1 MAPRLQGNFVVN
13 EGWSGHGL
21 QALACKA
28 PMNQVRISDADLR
41 LLRVLD
47 CLLTTRQIAR
57 TAEILGVSPSA
68 ISHSLRLLRERLG
81 DPILVRSQGQL
92 QPTPLAIAL
101 QSSLRAG
108 LLQLSG
114 VLSQR
119 LIFEPSTST
128 RTMSIA
134 APDHPLFTMMPPLVG
149 MLRKTAPSLTIALRL
164 IGPTVLDDLA
174 NGSLDVMLAG
184 NDFAAVLAPD
194 PDLMRCRVIAEPFL
208 CVMRP
213 DHPAAKTDTL
223 DLEAYLNA
231 SHVLVSASTGEH
243 GNADDI
249 IAISGYH
256 RKVAAT
262 VPSLLTAAWIAAET
276 DLIATLPE
284 MVARRAVERGGAVTR
299 KPPIELP
306 ESIIYMW
313 WHPRFQ
319 GDPAHIWWRRTLF
332 DAFTRHQHAH
342 ASK

>member
-1 MAPRLQGNFVVN
+1 
-13 EGWSGHGL
+13 
-21 QALACKA
+21 
-28 PMNQVRISDADLR
+28 MNHVQISDADLR

-47 CLLTTRQIAR
+47 SLLTTRQVAR

-108 LLQLSG
+108 LLRLSS
-114 VLSQR
+114 VLSQK
-119 LIFEPSTST
+119 LTFDPATST

-134 APDHPLFTMMPPLVG
+134 APDHPLFTMLPPFVG
-149 MLRKTAPSLTIALRL
+149 RLRKIAPHLTVALRS
-164 IGPTVLDDLA
+164 IGPTVPDDMA
-174 NGSLDVMLAG
+174 DGSLDLMLADG
-184 NDFAAVLAPD
+184 EVAAVLALD
-194 PDLMRCRVIAEPFL
+194 RNFMRSRIIVEPFL

-213 DHPAAKTDTL
+213 DHPAAKTDPL
-223 DLEAYLNA
+223 DLDAYLKA
-231 SHVLVSASTGEH
+231 SHVLVSASTGER
-243 GNADDI
+243 GVTDDFL
-249 IAISGYH
+249 ALSGYH

-284 MVARRAVERGGAVTR
+284 MVAKRAVERGGAVAR
-299 KPPIELP
+299 KPPIEIP
-306 ESIIYMW
+306 ESLVYTW

-319 GDPAHIWWRRTLF
+319 SDPAHIWWRQTLF
-332 DAFTRHQHAH
+332 DAFTRHRYSNIPEQ
-342 ASK
+342 ASPSPNRG